1 MPITTV
7 KAISQ
12 TFKKFKTIMN
22 QPGKGHK
29 AILSAATV
37 GEISK
42 DHSFRITE
50 FGSILGSL
58 CLQIHHK
65 TSPPCQ
71 QTVWKKP
78 LLSFCHKQKQLVLAR
93 RLWKCNCG
101 RTKQKLSSPR
111 SRWAWCRNKV
121 DYREK
126 HLIPCFKYGGGS
138 VMLWS
143 CFSSKDPGS
152 IILTHGIR
160 MPGST
165 R

>member
-71 QTVWKKP
+71 QTVWKV
-78 LLSFCHKQKQLVLAR
+78 CQKEAF
-93 RLWKCNCG
+93 
-101 RTKQKLSSPR
+101 P
-111 SRWAWCRNKV
+111 
-121 DYREK
+121 
-126 HLIPCFKYGGGS
+126 I
-138 VMLWS
+138 
-143 CFSSKDPGS
+143 FSSQAKAQK
-152 IILTHGIR
+152 TK
-160 MPGST
+160 
-165 R
+165 